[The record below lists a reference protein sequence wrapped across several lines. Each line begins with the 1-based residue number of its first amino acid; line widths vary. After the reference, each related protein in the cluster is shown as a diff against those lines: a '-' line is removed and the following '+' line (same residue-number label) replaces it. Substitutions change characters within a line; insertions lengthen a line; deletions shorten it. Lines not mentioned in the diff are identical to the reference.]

1 MSILSYVCL
10 DVHWKN
16 VQWFD
21 FGHCPMGIHIYWTK
35 NLQRQSGEF
44 EKKNNWQ
51 NKPIYLTN
59 SFSMQTQID
68 EALKPI
74 KEKIDEL
81 MMKMKAT
88 NTIKQD

>member
-1 MSILSYVCL
+1 
-10 DVHWKN
+10 
-16 VQWFD
+16 
-21 FGHCPMGIHIYWTK
+21 
-35 NLQRQSGEF
+35 
-44 EKKNNWQ
+44 
-51 NKPIYLTN
+51 
-59 SFSMQTQID
+59 MQTQID